1 MKHPFLFDPE
11 KAVETI
17 LYIANKV
24 QGADF
29 HRISKLMYFADK
41 IRLEEAGRFICG
53 DSYMA
58 MKHGPVPCKTYD
70 ILKSMRGDGLSV
82 IESAKI
88 SFTVF
93 DTNIVKPLRE
103 ADLDYFSDSDLECLD
118 KVISRQKFLRAKT
131 FAWKSEYGELSFWK
145 LTELSH
151 DSAWQSADENDCIE
165 IEQIVGTIANA
176 ELLLEHLKDRFPG

>member
-17 LYIANKV
+17 LYIANKL
-24 QGADF
+24 QNTDF

-41 IRLEEAGRFICG
+41 MRLEESGRFICG

-70 ILKSMRGDGLSV
+70 ILKSMRDEGLPSV
-82 IESAKI
+82 IPSAKNA
-88 SFTVF
+88 FTVEEK
-93 DTNIVKPLRE
+93 NIVKPLRQ
-103 ADLDYFSDSDLECLD
+103 ADLDYFSESDLACLD
-118 KVISRQKFLRAKT
+118 KVI
-131 FAWKSEYGELSFWK
+131 SEYGELSFWK

-151 DSAWQSADENDCIE
+151 DNAWESADENDCIE
-165 IEQIVGTIANA
+165 IEQIVGTIAHS

>member
-1 MKHPFLFDPE
+1 VGEANMKHPFIFDPE

-24 QGADF
+24 PQSTDF

-41 IRLEEAGRFICG
+41 IRLEEGGRFICG

-70 ILKSMRGDGLSV
+70 ILKSMRDESLVSV
-82 IESAKI
+82 TESAKL
-88 SFTVF
+88 SFTVE
-93 DTNIVKPLRE
+93 DKNIVKPLRE

-118 KVISRQKFLRAKT
+118 KVI
-131 FAWKSEYGELSFWK
+131 SEYGELSFWK

-176 ELLLEHLKDRFPG
+176 EPLLEHLKDRFPG